1 MAVDPTE
8 AVPTV
13 EIAALTVADVRLP
26 PRVTVVAAP
35 PRASAVVIPRLAA
48 DRAAAVRL
56 MVVADH
62 PTAVADPAAEAV
74 GRMAVVVADMGG
86 NTTLASFRA

>member
-1 MAVDPTE
+1 MAADLTE

-26 PRVTVVAAP
+26 RRVTVVAAP
-35 PRASAVVIPRLAA
+35 PRASAVVIPLRAA
-48 DRAAAVRL
+48 DRAAAVR
-56 MVVADH
+56 
-62 PTAVADPAAEAV
+62 PTAVADPTVEAV
-74 GRMAVVVADMGG
+74 DRMAVVVADMGG